1 LIALVSTAFEASM
14 LPAAV
19 VVVVVVAAGLSAG
32 SLVFLEVPAA
42 EGSLSSM
49 RESASWPRRRPQHGR
64 PRWPRAGRC
73 SNPSGPTRWGTSRPR
88 RAADGAI
95 FRSLPAGH
103 AARP

>member
-19 VVVVVVAAGLSAG
+19 DVVVAAGLSAG

-49 RESASWPRRRPQHGR
+49 RESARWPRRRPQYG
-64 PRWPRAGRC
+64 
-73 SNPSGPTRWGTSRPR
+73 
-88 RAADGAI
+88 
-95 FRSLPAGH
+95 
-103 AARP
+103 